1 MCQATESETASSEQE
16 TAKEEITSRRKYL
29 IGPFVFLH
37 TLTLTLYNTS
47 INLYYPYHVGR
58 ELFPN
63 ESVTKEKS
71 SLCQSR
77 TNSSSTNEQ
86 IVQSVV
92 AEYSVYAAISMG
104 FPCLISNILLGSM
117 SDRYGRKQLLIIP
130 TLGLLVAQIIVVV
143 FMYVSVDLYY
153 FLLPSIILAGFGD
166 IFAVFQISLSYISDI
181 TEASKKRTFGI
192 ALLELSGG
200 IGVLLGQIIAG
211 YLIQSLG
218 YTLTVLFT
226 CIVKSAN
233 LINIV
238 LLPSSVPSTKS
249 QWSCKVVI
257 QSLKES
263 FQFYYSKEFSGSR
276 WKYNLC
282 LIIFIIGNMTV
293 IGRDNVET
301 LYIISPPFCFT
312 PVLVGWF
319 NATKAV
325 MQLIIPMI
333 LIRVF
338 LKFWSNEFITVFG
351 AISGL
356 SYFVVETLA
365 RSTLTLFLGKFSNN
379 RIMKFK
385 LWPIHD

>member
-1 MCQATESETASSEQE
+1 MSQTTESQTTSAEQE
-16 TAKEEITSRRKYL
+16 TAKKEITSRRKYL

-37 TLTLTLYNTS
+37 TLTFTLYNTTIS
-47 INLYYPYHVGR
+47 LYYPYNVGR
-58 ELFPN
+58 ELFSN
-63 ESVTKEKS
+63 ESVTTEKS

-104 FPCLISNILLGSM
+104 FPCLISNILIGSM
-117 SDRYGRKQLLIIP
+117 SDRYGRKRLLIIP

-143 FMYVSVDLYY
+143 FMYVSVDLYF

-166 IFAVFQISLSYISDI
+166 IFAVFQISMSYMSDI
-181 TEASKKRTFGI
+181 TEASKRRTVGI

-200 IGVLLGQIIAG
+200 MGVLLGQIIAG
-211 YLIQSLG
+211 YLIQYVG
-218 YTLTVLFT
+218 YTVTVLLS

-238 LLPSSVPSTKS
+238 LLPSSVPTTIT

-257 QSLKES
+257 RSLKES
-263 FQFYYSKEFSGSR
+263 FQFYYSEKFSGSR

-282 LIIFIIGNMTV
+282 LVIFIIGNMTV
-293 IGRDNVET
+293 IGRDGVET
-301 LYIISPPFCFT
+301 LYIISPPFCLT

-325 MQLIIPMI
+325 MQLTLPMI
-333 LIRVF
+333 LIRMF
-338 LKFWSNEFITVFG
+338 LKFWSNELLTVFG

-356 SYFVVETLA
+356 LYFVIETLA
-365 RSTLTLFLGKFSNN
+365 RSTLTLFLGKISNN
-379 RIMKFK
+379 CM
-385 LWPIHD
+385 

>member
-1 MCQATESETASSEQE
+1 
-16 TAKEEITSRRKYL
+16 
-29 IGPFVFLH
+29 
-37 TLTLTLYNTS
+37 
-47 INLYYPYHVGR
+47 
-58 ELFPN
+58 
-63 ESVTKEKS
+63 
-71 SLCQSR
+71 
-77 TNSSSTNEQ
+77 
-86 IVQSVV
+86 
-92 AEYSVYAAISMG
+92 MG

-257 QSLKES
+257 RSLKES

-319 NATKAV
+319 NATKAM

-356 SYFVVETLA
+356 LYFVVETLA

>member
-1 MCQATESETASSEQE
+1 MSQTTESQTTSSEQE
-16 TAKEEITSRRKYL
+16 TAIEEITSRRKYL

-37 TLTLTLYNTS
+37 ALTLTLYNTT

-63 ESVTKEKS
+63 ELVTTEKS
-71 SLCQSR
+71 SLCQSK
-77 TNSSSTNEQ
+77 TNSSSTNEK

-92 AEYSVYAAISMG
+92 AEYSVYAAICMG

-130 TLGLLVAQIIVVV
+130 TLGLLVAQIIVVL
-143 FMYVSVDLYY
+143 FMYVSIDLYY

-166 IFAVFQISLSYISDI
+166 IYAVFQISLSYMSDI
-181 TEASKKRTFGI
+181 TEASKRRTVGI
-192 ALLELSGG
+192 ALLELSAGM
-200 IGVLLGQIIAG
+200 GVLLGQIIAG
-211 YLIQSLG
+211 YLIQSVG
-218 YTLTVLFT
+218 YTLTVLLS

-233 LINIV
+233 LINIF
-238 LLPSSVPSTKS
+238 LLPSSIQTTKT

-257 QSLKES
+257 RSLKES

-282 LIIFIIGNMTV
+282 LVIFIIGNMTV
-293 IGRDNVET
+293 IGRDGVET
-301 LYIISPPFCFT
+301 LYIISPPFCLT

-325 MQLIIPMI
+325 MQHTFAMI

-338 LKFWSNEFITVFG
+338 LKFWSNEFIAVFG

-356 SYFVVETLA
+356 IYFIIETVA
-365 RSTLTLFLGKFSNN
+365 RSTLMLFLGKISNN
-379 RIMKFK
+379 CIVKFY
-385 LWPIHD
+385 

>member
-1 MCQATESETASSEQE
+1 MSQTTESQTTSAEQE
-16 TAKEEITSRRKYL
+16 TAKKEITSRRKYL

-37 TLTLTLYNTS
+37 TLTFTLYNTTIS
-47 INLYYPYHVGR
+47 LYYPYNVGR

-63 ESVTKEKS
+63 ESVTTEKS

-104 FPCLISNILLGSM
+104 FPCLISNILIGSM
-117 SDRYGRKQLLIIP
+117 SDRYGRKRLLIIP

-143 FMYVSVDLYY
+143 FMYVSVDLYF

-166 IFAVFQISLSYISDI
+166 IFAVFQISMSYMSDI
-181 TEASKKRTFGI
+181 TEASKRRTVGI

-200 IGVLLGQIIAG
+200 MGVLLGQIIAG
-211 YLIQSLG
+211 YLIQYVG
-218 YTLTVLFT
+218 YTVTVLLS

-238 LLPSSVPSTKS
+238 LLPSSVPTTIT

-257 QSLKES
+257 RSLKES
-263 FQFYYSKEFSGSR
+263 FQFYYSEKFSGSR

-282 LIIFIIGNMTV
+282 LVIFIIGNMTV
-293 IGRDNVET
+293 IGRDGVET
-301 LYIISPPFCFT
+301 LYIISPPFCLT

-325 MQLIIPMI
+325 MQLTLPMI
-333 LIRVF
+333 LIRMF
-338 LKFWSNEFITVFG
+338 LKFWSNELLTVFG

-356 SYFVVETLA
+356 LYFVVETLA
-365 RSTLTLFLGKFSNN
+365 RSTVTLFLGKISNN
-379 RIMKFK
+379 CM
-385 LWPIHD
+385 